1 MRKHRK
7 LYSTA
12 LLLAGA
18 SFTASLSLNAAQL
31 AANSTHYEKDGWLDI
46 TEWFDGNNYNPTD
59 EAWWRF
65 DDETYQA
72 SRDTGGD
79 NDNDLSYGFS
89 GSDNDNWYYDWYDP
103 YSYGYYDYDNND
115 VYEFGSEY
123 YDHNNDG
130 IYDAYAWYSDRDG
143 DGIYDD
149 YDYYSFT
156 EDKDNQQKGQK
167 QKATLTASK
176 QQSLTGRVQKTKLVK
191 ARGGKQHV
199 VVALQPQGGQQ
210 NQPVVVDLGDAN
222 NIKNVNPK
230 LGDTITVKGPRA
242 TVGKQSV
249 VLARSI
255 DVNGQTKQINRNA
268 RTITGKVTDVH
279 RTKNRGQENLLA
291 MVESDDSG
299 KKQKIAV
306 DLGPA
311 DRLKMD
317 VKKGSTLTFSGFP
330 VKANDKLLIM
340 AQSVERNDQLVQINR
355 QSSAVGAS
363 GTQQK
368 GKNQSGSR

>member
-1 MRKHRK
+1 MREVKRI
-7 LYSTA
+7 YCA
-12 LLLAGA
+12 AVILAGVSIGA
-18 SFTASLSLNAAQL
+18 PVQAADV
-31 AANSTHYEKDGWLDI
+31 AANTTHYEKDGWLDI
-46 TEWFDGNNYNPTD
+46 TEWLDGNNYNPTD
-59 EAWWRF
+59 EAWWRW

-72 SRDTGGD
+72 AKDTGGD
-79 NDNDLSYGFS
+79 ADNDLSYGFL
-89 GSDNDNWYYDWYDP
+89 GADNNDNWYYDYYDP

-123 YDHNNDG
+123 YDHNKDG

-143 DGIYDD
+143 DGLYDD

-156 EDKDNQQKGQK
+156 QTQNTGNQQKRQSGN
-167 QKATLTASK
+167 ATLTQSK
-176 QQSLTGRVQKTKLVK
+176 QQTLTGRVQKTKLVK
-191 ARGGKQHV
+191 VRDGKQHV
-199 VVALQPQGGQQ
+199 IVAIQPQGGQQ
-210 NQPVVVDLGDAN
+210 NQSVVVDLGEAN
-222 NIKNVNPK
+222 KIQNLNPK

-242 TVGKQSV
+242 TVGKQNV
-249 VLARSI
+249 VLARS
-255 DVNGQTKQINRNA
+255 VNLNGQTKQINRNP
-268 RTITGKVTDVH
+268 RTITAKVTDVH

-291 MVESDDSG
+291 MVESTESG

-311 DRLKMD
+311 DRLNID

-340 AQSVERNDQLVQINR
+340 AQSVEKNDQLVQINR

-363 GTQQK
+363 GIQQK
-368 GKNQSGSR
+368 GKSQSTR